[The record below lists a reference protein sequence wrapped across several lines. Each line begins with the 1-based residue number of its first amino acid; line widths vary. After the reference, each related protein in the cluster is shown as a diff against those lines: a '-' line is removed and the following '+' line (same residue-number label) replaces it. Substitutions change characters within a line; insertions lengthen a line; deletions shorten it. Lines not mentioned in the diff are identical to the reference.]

1 MTDVEFS
8 SFTQAKGLKC
18 FGSRAYGKLGNY
30 PITVTVNGRQ
40 LQVLFS
46 LHQDDL
52 PKLKAPIKKA
62 LKGIGTYQFLS
73 DGFLAVNMAGN
84 LYAMEQ
90 KYAGMSSVMQRVLQE
105 AMVRPAENCP
115 FCKTGN
121 CDSLAHYGIGYR
133 PVHKA
138 CMNNAYQNAKEEAEK
153 MICRATIFSVSS
165 AVFLAG

>member
-1 MTDVEFS
+1 
-8 SFTQAKGLKC
+8 
-18 FGSRAYGKLGNY
+18 
-30 PITVTVNGRQ
+30 
-40 LQVLFS
+40 
-46 LHQDDL
+46 
-52 PKLKAPIKKA
+52 
-62 LKGIGTYQFLS
+62 
-73 DGFLAVNMAGN
+73 
-84 LYAMEQ
+84 
-90 KYAGMSSVMQRVLQE
+90 MSSVMQRVLQE